1 MCVSWGCMPWC
12 SYRVG
17 GQLSSFQEF
26 LLISPPP
33 VLFPRIKCR
42 SPGLQ
47 ATHGRAVWSPHST
60 FSFWVVPQQ
69 FNTHTQ
75 RPDVQLCCLAF
86 PTGNYHHPGPS
97 LRTLGLLNGCA
108 PAWMVNSDFLKR
120 EMEHAHS
127 PVQSTFRPAA
137 AVQGQSHPS
146 HFLPDVEINK

>member
-1 MCVSWGCMPWC
+1 MPWC
-12 SYRVG
+12 SYRVR

-33 VLFPRIKCR
+33 VLIPRIKCR

-60 FSFWVVPQQ
+60 FSFWVLPQQ
-69 FNTHTQ
+69 FNTPTQ
-75 RPDVQLCCLAF
+75 KPDVQACWLAF

-97 LRTLGLLNGCA
+97 LRTLGMLNGSA
-108 PAWMVNSDFLKR
+108 PAWMVNSDFLTR

-127 PVQSTFRPAA
+127 PVQSTFNPAA
-137 AVQGQSHPS
+137 AAQGQSHPS